1 MIVGAG
7 EAVVKIMPSYVPQYQ
22 SAVRWGQ
29 SLSGA
34 PYRTDRGPT
43 GDLHSCGITVQGKA
57 QDVLDAFEAL
67 TMHGFA
73 SGTDSVTLEAGEW
86 LFGPATAITGAL
98 QTMILDEV
106 SSLERV
112 GFDLYRFTATLSVN
126 SVVYASQSPTIPTI
140 FYPDMSHTAEVDLG
154 LSMARPYD
162 ISNGTTVI
170 RRMVNDYAK
179 FTFSQVMDNDTAGK
193 FQMYIQ
199 TVNRGAVI
207 PSANAPTIAGIDYPF
222 GPNQAYPCD
231 IVIKD
236 VQFVPYTP
244 THWRVK
250 VTMQKA

>member
-7 EAVVKIMPSYVPQYQ
+7 EAVVNILPSFVPQYQ

-34 PYRTDRGPT
+34 PYRTDRGIAS
-43 GDLHSCGITVQGKA
+43 DVHSCGITVQGKA
-57 QDVLDAFEAL
+57 QEVLDAFEAL
-67 TMHGFA
+67 TMGSFA
-73 SGTDSVTLEAGEW
+73 DGTDNVTLTDGEW
-86 LFGPATAITGAL
+86 LFGASTAITGMPQA
-98 QTMILDEV
+98 MILDEI

-112 GFDLYRFTATLSVN
+112 GFDLYRFQATLSVN
-126 SVVYASQSPTIPTI
+126 YVIYADLAPIIPTT

-154 LSMARPYD
+154 LSTARPYNVA
-162 ISNGTTVI
+162 NGTTVI
-170 RRMVNDYAK
+170 RRMVNDYGK
-179 FTFSQVMDNDTAGK
+179 FTFSQIMDSDTAGK

-207 PSANAPTIAGIDYPF
+207 PSASAPIIAGIGHPF
-222 GPNQAYPCD
+222 GANYSYPCD